1 MADWMGYLEEHQS
14 RFLNEFLSLLRIPS
28 ISTDPAAA
36 GAVRQAAEWVAERL
50 RQAGMDGVRI
60 LETGGHPAV
69 YGQWCGAPG
78 RPTVLIYGHF
88 DVQPVDPLHL
98 WTHPPFEP
106 AVVDGRVYARGA
118 TDMKGNLLLPIVA
131 CEALLRTEGQL
142 PVNVKFLLEGE
153 EEIGSPNLGPLLE
166 AHRDLLAC
174 DLMVSAD
181 GGCGTPERPEVWL
194 GPRGLVGLQ
203 INVRTADRDL
213 HSGNG
218 GLAPNAIHALVRLLD
233 SMRDSAGR
241 ITVEGF
247 YDSVRPLS
255 DTDRAEI
262 AAAAYP
268 PAEYQSQTGVRGF
281 FGEPEF
287 TPFERASARPT
298 LEVNGIWGGFTG
310 EGIKTVIPCEAH
322 AKITCRLVP
331 DQRPAEIREK
341 LLAHIRRHAPAYA
354 EVTVDSLPGEADPY
368 LIPADHPAQQ
378 ALVRVLTAVTG
389 RRPAVTRGFGTV
401 PVMGMVK
408 RILGVETI
416 SLGTGQADERAHAP
430 DEFYRLD
437 SFARGQRAYVLLLH
451 ELGEALPR
459 TDDIK

>member
-1 MADWMGYLEEHQS
+1 MAADWKGYMEAHQS
-14 RFLNEFLSLLRIPS
+14 RFLDEFLELLRIPS
-28 ISTDPAAA
+28 ISTDPGAA
-36 GAVRQAAEWVAERL
+36 GAVRQAAGWVADRL
-50 RQAGMDGVRI
+50 RRAGIEEVQL

-69 YGQWCGAPG
+69 YGQWCRAPG
-78 RPTVLIYGHF
+78 KPTVLIYGHF

-118 TDMKGNLLLPIVA
+118 TDMKGNLLLPVIA

-153 EEIGSPNLGPLLE
+153 EEIGSPHLGPLLE
-166 AHRDLLAC
+166 AHRELLAC
-174 DLMVSAD
+174 DVMVSAD

-194 GPRGLVGLQ
+194 GPRGLVAMQ

-218 GLAPNAIHALVRLLD
+218 GLAPNPIHALVRLLD
-233 SMRDSAGR
+233 SMRDGEGR
-241 ITVEGF
+241 ITVAGF
-247 YDSVRPLS
+247 YDSVRPLA
-255 DTDRAEI
+255 DDERAEI
-262 AAAAYP
+262 AAAAAP
-268 PAEYQSQTGVRGF
+268 LAEFRAATGVRGF
-281 FGEPEF
+281 FGEPEY

-310 EGIKTVIPCEAH
+310 EGVKTVIPCEAH

-341 LLAHIRRHAPAYA
+341 LLAHIRQHAPAYA
-354 EVTVDSLPGEADPY
+354 EVTVDHLPGEADPY
-368 LIPADHPAQQ
+368 LIPPDHPAQR
-378 ALVRVLTAVTG
+378 ALVRVVTALTGKAP
-389 RRPAVTRGFGTV
+389 RVTRGFGTV

-416 SLGTGQADERAHAP
+416 TLGTGQADERAHAP
-430 DEFYRLD
+430 DEFFRLD
-437 SFARGQRAYVLLLH
+437 SFVRGQQAYVMLLR
-451 ELGEALPR
+451 ELSDLCEDTGA
-459 TDDIK
+459 

>member
-1 MADWMGYLEEHQS
+1 MATGWMDYLEEHRS
-14 RFLNEFLSLLRIPS
+14 RFLDEFLELLRIPG

-36 GAVRQAAEWVAERL
+36 DAVRRAADWVAERL
-50 RQAGMDGVRI
+50 RQAGMEGVRL

-69 YGQWCGAPG
+69 YGEWCRTPG
-78 RPTVLIYGHF
+78 KPTVLIYGHF

-118 TDMKGNLLLPIVA
+118 TDMKGNLLLPVIA

-153 EEIGSPNLGPLLE
+153 EEIGSPHLGPLLE
-166 AHRDLLAC
+166 EHRQLLAC

-194 GPRGLVGLQ
+194 GPRGLVALQ

-218 GLAPNAIHALVRLLD
+218 GLAPNPIHALVRLLD
-233 SMRDSAGR
+233 SMRDGEGR
-241 ITVEGF
+241 ITVAGF

-255 DTDRAEI
+255 EDERADI
-262 AAAAYP
+262 AAAASP
-268 PAEYQSQTGVRGF
+268 LTEFRAETGVRGF
-281 FGEPEF
+281 FGEPGY

-310 EGIKTVIPCEAH
+310 EGVKTVIPCEAH

-331 DQRPAEIREK
+331 DQRPGEIREK
-341 LLAHIRRHAPAYA
+341 LLAHIRQHAPAYA
-354 EVTVDSLPGEADPY
+354 EVTVDHLPGEADPY

-378 ALVRVLTAVTG
+378 ALVRVVTELTGKAP
-389 RRPAVTRGFGTV
+389 RVTRGFGTV
-401 PVMGMVK
+401 PVMGLVK
-408 RILGVETI
+408 RILGVDTI
-416 SLGTGQADERAHAP
+416 TLGAGQADERPHAP
-430 DEFYRLD
+430 DEFFRLD
-437 SFARGQRAYVLLLH
+437 SFVRGQRAYVMLLH
-451 ELGEALPR
+451 ELSRIG
-459 TDDIK
+459 

>member
-1 MADWMGYLEEHQS
+1 MAADWNDFLQEHQS
-14 RFLNEFLSLLRIPS
+14 RFLDEFLELLRIPS

-36 GAVRQAAEWVAERL
+36 DDVRRAADWVADRL
-50 RQAGMDGVRI
+50 RQAGMEEVRI

-69 YGQWCGAPG
+69 YGEWCGAG
-78 RPTVLIYGHF
+78 GKPTVLIYGHF

-106 AVVDGRVYARGA
+106 AVVEDRVYARGA
-118 TDMKGNLLLPIVA
+118 TDMKGNLLLPIIA

-153 EEIGSPNLGPLLE
+153 EEIGSPHLGPLLQE
-166 AHRDLLAC
+166 HRQLLAC
-174 DLMVSAD
+174 DVMVSAD
-181 GGCGTPERPEVWL
+181 GGCGTPDRPEVWL
-194 GPRGLVGLQ
+194 GPRGLVALQ

-218 GLAPNAIHALVRLLD
+218 GLAPNPIHALVRLLD
-233 SMRDSAGR
+233 SMRDGEGR
-241 ITVEGF
+241 ITVAGF
-247 YDSVRPLS
+247 YDAVRPLS
-255 DTDRAEI
+255 DAERAEI
-262 AAAAYP
+262 AAAAP
-268 PAEYQSQTGVRGF
+268 PLAQYRAATGVRGF
-281 FGEPEF
+281 FGEPGY

-331 DQRPAEIREK
+331 DQRPADIREK
-341 LLAHIRRHAPAYA
+341 LLAHIRQHAPAYA
-354 EVTVDSLPGEADPY
+354 EVTVDVLPGEADPY
-368 LIPADHPAQQ
+368 LIPADHPAQK
-378 ALVRVLTAVTG
+378 ALVRVLTALTG
-389 RRPAVTRGFGTV
+389 QTPRVTRGFGTV

-416 SLGTGQADERAHAP
+416 TLGMGQADERGHAP
-430 DEFYRLD
+430 DEFFRLD
-437 SFARGQRAYVLLLH
+437 SFVRGQRAYVMLLH
-451 ELGEALPR
+451 ELSRLR
-459 TDDIK
+459 